1 MVSIDIINPIRR
13 SVRLL
18 LLVVV
23 AVGVVVRFVD
33 HKKKLKNWVKMIKI
47 EVFHGVRA
55 FSCVCILNY

>member
-47 EVFHGVRA
+47 EAKH
-55 FSCVCILNY
+55 L